1 MPSLDLG
8 DDSALTCGSFAIDV
22 SRTADD
28 LLQKVRYAVAGESFD
43 TLMATAKTVT
53 FTAVV
58 AYWDALLTLRG
69 RPGDLPLRVLAPD
82 TPIEGLPGWAEEMAT
97 AVGTGCGE
105 LDAAEAGYRIGS
117 IYTGLM
123 PEEIRSQLGAY
134 YTPPAL
140 CERLLDMVSA
150 AGLEW
155 ATARVLD
162 PACGG
167 GAFLSP
173 VARRMMDSLPAK
185 DPEDRLSSVESRLQ
199 GLELDPFA
207 AWLSQVLLDATLLD
221 TCLDAGRLPNR
232 VATVCDSL
240 EAEPEGLGLDL
251 VVGNPPYGRVKL
263 TEDMRKKFARS
274 LFGHAN
280 LYGIFTDL
288 ALRFAKSNG
297 VIGFVTPTSFLA
309 GAYFKAL
316 RSLLGQEASLVGID
330 FIAERRGVFEDVLQ
344 ETALTVYRLGDSH
357 CPGEVRFTSVLTDG
371 SIESIPVGY
380 FCIPEPSDCPWV
392 MPRRPEHGSLVRSAQ
407 TMPCRLADYGYRV
420 STGPLVWNRHKEQ
433 FRSRRTTGCLP
444 VIWAESIRGAEFRFR
459 AENRN
464 HQKYFKPRREQEWL
478 VADMPCVLLQRT
490 TAKEQGRRLVAAEL
504 PAEFV
509 ARYGGA
515 VIENHVNVI
524 RPRDGGEQ
532 VSAAVLLALLNSEFV
547 DQLFRCI
554 NGSVAV
560 SAYELEALPLPN
572 PHRVANLERLVVG
585 GASLAA
591 VEREVECLY
600 GGSR

>member
-1 MPSLDLG
+1 MPRPDP
-8 DDSALTCGSFAIDV
+8 DCESALIGEPLSAVV

-28 LLQKVRYAVAGESFD
+28 LLQRVRCAVASESFE
-43 TLMATAKTVT
+43 TVMATAKTVT

-58 AYWDALLTLRG
+58 AYWDGLLTFRR
-69 RPGDLPLRVLAPD
+69 RPGALPLRCLSSD
-82 TPIEGLPGWAEEMAT
+82 TTIVELPHWAEEMAT
-97 AVGTGCGE
+97 AVGSACSD
-105 LDAAEAGYRIGS
+105 LDVAEAGYRVGS
-117 IYTGLM
+117 LYTGLI

-134 YTPPAL
+134 YTPPSL
-140 CERLLDMVSA
+140 CERLLDIVT
-150 AGLEW
+150 AGGVEW
-155 ATARVLD
+155 ETARVLD

-173 VARRMMDSLPAK
+173 VAKRMVDSLPGQ
-185 DPEDRLSSVESRLQ
+185 DPEDQLSSVERRLR
-199 GLELDPFA
+199 GLEIDPFA
-207 AWLSQVLLDATLLD
+207 GWLSQVLLDAALID
-221 TCLDAGRLPNR
+221 ICLGAGRLPNS
-232 VATVCDSL
+232 VVTVCDAL

-263 TEDMRKKFARS
+263 TGDMRRKFARS

-330 FIAERRGVFEDVLQ
+330 FMAERRGVFEDVLQ

-371 SIESIPVGY
+371 SIESFPAGS
-380 FCIPEPSDCPWV
+380 FRIPEPSDCPWV

-407 TMPCRLADYGYRV
+407 AMPCRLADYGYRV

-464 HQKYFKPRREQEWL
+464 HQKYFKPRQEQEWL
-478 VADMPCVLLQRT
+478 VANIPCVLLQRT
-490 TAKEQGRRLVAAEL
+490 TATEQGRRLVAAEL

-524 RPRDGGEQ
+524 RPRDGGER

-572 PHRVANLERLVVG
+572 PHRVAHLESLVVG
-585 GASLAA
+585 GASFAA

>member
-1 MPSLDLG
+1 MPSIDLG
-8 DDSALTCGSFAIDV
+8 SESALTCEAFAFDIC
-22 SRTADD
+22 RTADD
-28 LLQKVRYAVAGESFD
+28 LLQRVRSAVAGESFD
-43 TLMATAKTVT
+43 TRMATAKAVS

-58 AYWDALLTLRG
+58 AYWETLLTLRG
-69 RPGDLPLRVLAPD
+69 RPGDLPLRALAPD
-82 TPIEGLPGWAEEMAT
+82 TPIAGLPGWAEEMAT

-117 IYTGLM
+117 LYTGLM

-134 YTPPAL
+134 YTPPPL

-150 AGLEW
+150 AGVEW
-155 ATARVLD
+155 ATTRVLD

-173 VARRMMDSLPAK
+173 VARRMMDSLPTQ
-185 DPEDRLSSVESRLQ
+185 DPADRLSSVESRLH

-221 TCLDAGRLPNR
+221 TCLDAGRLPGR
-232 VATVCDSL
+232 VVTVCDAL
-240 EAEPEGLGLDL
+240 EAEPEGLGFDL
-251 VVGNPPYGRVKL
+251 VVGNPPYGRVRLKQ
-263 TEDMRKKFARS
+263 DMRRKFARS

-288 ALRFAKSNG
+288 ALRFAKPEG
-297 VIGFVTPTSFLA
+297 VVGYVTPTSFLA

-316 RSLLGQEASLVGID
+316 RALLGQEASLAGID
-330 FIAERRGVFEDVLQ
+330 FVTERRGVFEDVLQ
-344 ETALTVYRLGDSH
+344 ETALTVYRLADSH
-357 CPGEVRFTSVLTDG
+357 RPGEVGFTSVLADG
-371 SIESIPVGY
+371 SAESIHAGS
-380 FCIPEPSDCPWV
+380 FCIPQPSDQPWV
-392 MPRRPEHGSLVRSAQ
+392 MPRRPEHASLVLLAQ
-407 TMPCRLADYGYRV
+407 AMPCRLSDYGYGV

-433 FRSRRTTGCLP
+433 FRSRRTVGCLP
-444 VIWAESIRGAEFRFR
+444 VVWAESIRGGKFQFR

-464 HQKYFKPRREQEWL
+464 HQKYFKPKRDQDWL
-478 VADMPCVLLQRT
+478 IADTPCVLLQRT
-490 TAKEQGRRLVAAEL
+490 TAKEQERRLVAAEL

-509 ARYGGA
+509 SSYGGA

-524 RPRDGGEQ
+524 RPLVGNEQ
-532 VSAAVLLALLNSEFV
+532 VSAAVLLSLLDSEFV

-560 SAYELEALPLPN
+560 SAYELEALPLPD
-572 PHRVANLERLVVG
+572 PRRLTRLGDLVTS
-585 GASLAA
+585 GADTTV
-591 VEREVECLY
+591 VEREVKRLY
-600 GGSR
+600 KGCS

>member
-1 MPSLDLG
+1 MPILDLDG
-8 DDSALTCGSFAIDV
+8 DSALACEPFAVDV
-22 SRTADD
+22 CRTADD
-28 LLQKVRYAVAGESFD
+28 LLQTVRCAVSGESFD
-43 TLMATAKTVT
+43 TLMTTAKAVA

-58 AYWDALLTLRG
+58 AYWDALLVRRS
-69 RPGDLPLRVLAPD
+69 RPGGLPLRALATD
-82 TPIEGLPGWAEEMAT
+82 TPIVGLPSWVEKMAT
-97 AVGTGCGE
+97 EVGTGCGE

-117 IYTGLM
+117 LYTGLM

-150 AGLEW
+150 AGVEW

-173 VARRMMDSLPAK
+173 VSKRMMDSLSVQ
-185 DPEDRLSSVESRLQ
+185 DPGDRLTSVESRLQ
-199 GLELDPFA
+199 GLEIDPFA

-221 TCLDAGRLPNR
+221 TCLDAGRLPDR
-232 VATVCDSL
+232 IVTVCDAL
-240 EAEPEGLGLDL
+240 EAEPDGLGFDL
-251 VVGNPPYGRVKL
+251 VVGNPPYGRVRLKQ
-263 TEDMRKKFARS
+263 DMRRKFARS

-288 ALRFAKSNG
+288 ALRFAKPDG
-297 VIGFVTPTSFLA
+297 VVGYVTPTSFLA

-316 RSLLGQEASLVGID
+316 RALLGQEASLAHID
-330 FIAERRGVFEDVLQ
+330 FVTERRGVFEGVLQ
-344 ETALTVYRLGDSH
+344 ETALTVYRLADSH
-357 CPGEVRFTSVLTDG
+357 RLGKVGFTSVLADG
-371 SIESIPVGY
+371 YVESVQTGSFRIPQ
-380 FCIPEPSDCPWV
+380 PPDQPWV
-392 MPRRPEHGSLVRSAQ
+392 MPRRPEHASLVRLAQ
-407 TMPCRLADYGYRV
+407 AMPCRLSDYGYGV

-433 FRSRRTTGCLP
+433 FRSRRVVGCFP
-444 VIWAESIRGAEFRFR
+444 VIWAESIRGGEFQFR
-459 AENRN
+459 ADNRN
-464 HQKYFKPRREQEWL
+464 HQKYFKPKRDQDWL
-478 VADMPCVLLQRT
+478 ISDTPCVLLQRT

-504 PAEFV
+504 PADFV
-509 ARYGGA
+509 SSYGGA

-524 RPRDGGEQ
+524 RPLDGSEQ
-532 VSAAVLLALLNSEFV
+532 TSATVLLSLLNSEFV

-572 PHRVANLERLVVG
+572 PCLLTRLYHLVVS
-585 GASLAA
+585 GADPTI
-591 VEREVECLY
+591 VEREVKRLYREC
-600 GGSR
+600 S

>member
-8 DDSALTCGSFAIDV
+8 GDSALTCGSFAIDV

-69 RPGDLPLRVLAPD
+69 RPGDLPLQVLTPD

-97 AVGTGCGE
+97 AVGTGCSE

-117 IYTGLM
+117 LYTSLM

-150 AGLEW
+150 AGVEW
-155 ATARVLD
+155 ATTRVLD

-173 VARRMMDSLPAK
+173 LARRMMDNLPTQ
-185 DPEDRLSSVESRLQ
+185 DPGNRLSSVESRLQ
-199 GLELDPFA
+199 GLEVDPFA
-207 AWLSQVLLDATLLD
+207 AWLSQVLFDATLLD
-221 TCLDAGRLPNR
+221 TCLDAGRLPNPI
-232 VATVCDSL
+232 VTVCDAL
-240 EAEPEGLGLDL
+240 EADPEGLDFGL
-251 VVGNPPYGRVKL
+251 VVGNPPYGRVRL
-263 TEDMRKKFARS
+263 NQDMRRKFARS

-288 ALRFAKSNG
+288 ALRFANPHG
-297 VIGFVTPTSFLA
+297 VVGYVTPTSFLA

-316 RSLLGQEASLVGID
+316 RALLGQKTSLDGID
-330 FIAERRGVFEDVLQ
+330 FMTERRGVFEDVLQ
-344 ETALTVYRLGDSH
+344 ETALTVYRLGNSH
-357 CPGEVRFTSVLTDG
+357 RPGRVRFTSVLTDG
-371 SIESIPVGY
+371 SVESVPAGSFRIPQ
-380 FCIPEPSDCPWV
+380 PPDQPWV
-392 MPRRPEHGSLVRSAQ
+392 IPRRPENASLVRLAQ
-407 TMPCRLADYGYRV
+407 DMPCRLSDYGYGV

-433 FRSRRTTGCLP
+433 FRSRRVVGCLP
-444 VIWAESIRGAEFRFR
+444 VVWAESIRGGEFQFR

-464 HQKYFKPRREQEWL
+464 HQKYFRPKRDQDWL
-478 VADMPCVLLQRT
+478 IADTPCVLLQRT

-509 ARYGGA
+509 SSYGGA

-524 RPRDGGEQ
+524 RPLDGGEQ
-532 VSAAVLLALLNSEFV
+532 VSTAVLLSLLNSEFV

-560 SAYELEALPLPN
+560 SAYELEALPLPD
-572 PHRVANLERLVVG
+572 PWQLTRLDHLVVS
-585 GASLAA
+585 GADTTV
-591 VEREVECLY
+591 VEREVKRLYREC
-600 GGSR
+600 S

>member
-1 MPSLDLG
+1 MPILDLDG
-8 DDSALTCGSFAIDV
+8 DSALTCEPSAVDV
-22 SRTADD
+22 RRTADD
-28 LLQKVRYAVAGESFD
+28 LLQRVRCAVAGESFD
-43 TLMATAKTVT
+43 TLMNTAKTVA

-58 AYWDALLTLRG
+58 AYWDALLALRSRLG
-69 RPGDLPLRVLAPD
+69 GLPLRALATD
-82 TPIEGLPGWAEEMAT
+82 TPIVELPSWAEKMAT
-97 AVGTGCGE
+97 TVGTGCGE

-117 IYTGLM
+117 LYTGLM

-140 CERLLDMVSA
+140 CERLLDMVST
-150 AGLEW
+150 AGVEW

-173 VARRMMDSLPAK
+173 VARRMMDSLPAQA
-185 DPEDRLSSVESRLQ
+185 PGDRLSSVESRLQ
-199 GLELDPFA
+199 GLELDSFA

-221 TCLDAGRLPNR
+221 TCLDAGRLPDP
-232 VATVCDSL
+232 VVTVCDAL
-240 EAEPEGLGLDL
+240 EADPGDLGFDL
-251 VVGNPPYGRVKL
+251 VVGNPPYGRTRL
-263 TEDMRKKFARS
+263 NQDMRIKFARS

-288 ALRFAKSNG
+288 ALRFAKPDG
-297 VIGFVTPTSFLA
+297 VVGYVTPTSFLA

-316 RSLLGQEASLVGID
+316 RALLGQKTSLAGID
-330 FIAERRGVFEDVLQ
+330 FMTERRGVFEDVLQ
-344 ETALTVYRLGDSH
+344 ETALTVYRLGNSH
-357 CPGEVRFTSVLTDG
+357 HPGRVRFTSVLTDG
-371 SIESIPVGY
+371 SVESVSAGSFRIPQ
-380 FCIPEPSDCPWV
+380 PPDQPWV
-392 MPRRPEHGSLVRSAQ
+392 MPRRPEHASLVRLAQ
-407 TMPCRLADYGYRV
+407 AMPCRLSDYGYGV

-433 FRSRRTTGCLP
+433 FRSRRVVGCLP
-444 VIWAESIRGAEFRFR
+444 VVWAESIRGGEFRFR

-464 HQKYFKPRREQEWL
+464 HQKYFKPTRDQDWL
-478 VADMPCVLLQRT
+478 IADTPCVLLQRT

-509 ARYGGA
+509 SSYGGA

-524 RPRDGGEQ
+524 RPLDGSEY
-532 VSAAVLLALLNSEFV
+532 VSAAVLLSLLNSEFV

-560 SAYELEALPLPN
+560 SAYELEALPLPD
-572 PHRVANLERLVVG
+572 PQRVVHLERLVADKAGPVD
-585 GASLAA
+585 

-600 GGSR
+600 SGRR